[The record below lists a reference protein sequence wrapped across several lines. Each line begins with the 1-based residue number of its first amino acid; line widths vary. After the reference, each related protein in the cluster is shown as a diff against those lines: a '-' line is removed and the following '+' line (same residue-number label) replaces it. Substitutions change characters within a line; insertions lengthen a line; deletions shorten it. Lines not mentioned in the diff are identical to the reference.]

1 MRSIRSI
8 LATILVLVGLVFRL
22 TIDVDLAQAQDPNRA
37 VVVVRLNDSEVATM
51 CVAFSED
58 QISGYEALQR
68 SGLQIAADFDARG
81 GTVCQIGGVG
91 CPADDCFCQCQGGP
105 DCVYWSYWHQ
115 NENSWEYAK
124 LGASAYKVSDKSIEG
139 WSWGPGSI
147 SQAKEPPQVSFDE
160 VCDSRASVVNLPE
173 SGIGG
178 ITGSWPQFVLFGAVL
193 GIFALALVYSQIR
206 KGDS

>member
-1 MRSIRSI
+1 MRNIRSI
-8 LATILVLVGLVFRL
+8 LAAILVLVGLVSLL
-22 TIDVDLAQAQDPNRA
+22 TVNVELVRAQDPNRVA
-37 VVVVRLNDSEVATM
+37 VIVRLDDNEVATQ

-81 GTVCQIGGVG
+81 GTVCQIDDVG

-115 NENSWEYAK
+115 NDSSWEYAR
-124 LGASAYKVSDKSIEG
+124 LGASTYKVSDKSIEG
-139 WSWGPGSI
+139 WSWGPGSL
-147 SQAKEPPQVSFDE
+147 SQAKEPPLVSFDE
-160 VCDSRASVVNLPE
+160 LCDSPAADVSLSE
-173 SGIGG
+173 SGMNG
-178 ITGSWPQFVLFGAVL
+178 ITGSWLQFALFGVVL
-193 GIFALALVYSQIR
+193 GMFALALVYRQIR